1 MAGVEVGSRLV
12 KLTVTALSILMGA
25 FVAIVLPSGASAAGT
40 CEELAEAAENA
51 LVLGM
56 SCPDEPTTG
65 MPAEGISESHGEP
78 AYVEYVWSSVC
89 VPFNP
94 NRSMPQPPDCVAAR
108 VCPDA
113 MERLW
118 DLWGRPPAP
127 NGGWVPLGSE
137 CFGRPPTVADTPRPQ
152 VTPGMVLNALRRIG
166 LPELTARTQPA
177 DKTLVNFATIFYA
190 EPEPF
195 ARSIRLLGRQVDV
208 EATPSQFTW
217 HYGDGTSE
225 STTTPGAPYPS
236 KEITYS
242 YTDAHTTVSTSV
254 DVTYAARFRVNG
266 GGWQDIAETVTITG
280 PPTDLRI
287 SEATAVLSGNYE

>member
-1 MAGVEVGSRLV
+1 LNASRH
-12 KLTVTALSILMGA
+12 SW
-25 FVAIVLPSGASAAGT
+25 
-40 CEELAEAAENA
+40 
-51 LVLGM
+51 
-56 SCPDEPTTG
+56 
-65 MPAEGISESHGEP
+65 
-78 AYVEYVWSSVC
+78 EYIT
-89 VPFNP
+89 
-94 NRSMPQPPDCVAAR
+94 
-108 VCPDA
+108 
-113 MERLW
+113 
-118 DLWGRPPAP
+118 
-127 NGGWVPLGSE
+127 SE